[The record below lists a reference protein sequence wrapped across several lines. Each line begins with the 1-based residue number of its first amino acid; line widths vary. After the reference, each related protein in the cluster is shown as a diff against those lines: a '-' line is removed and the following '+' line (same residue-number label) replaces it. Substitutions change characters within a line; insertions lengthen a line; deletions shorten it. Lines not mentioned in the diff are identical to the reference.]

1 MEKIDLDNLG
11 QEAYYEKMK
20 NGLQLCLIPYP
31 DKNNYY
37 VILGTKYGSNDVKFK
52 CNQEEY
58 ETPYGT
64 AHFLEH
70 KIFASEDNID
80 PFTYFAESGVNVNAS
95 TTYDNTRYYI
105 WGVNDFYKNLN
116 YMLDFLFT
124 PYFTDENVLKE
135 KGIIKEEIMMYNDSP
150 EWALDDAMRK
160 NLFYN
165 LPVKEKIAGDVSD
178 IMKITKEDLYNAYNA
193 FYNPS
198 NMYLVIGGN
207 IDIKEIEKLL
217 KKHEKLNMKREKVE
231 ATRYTYQEPVE
242 VKEEYKELRMNIKIP
257 KIRFSVKIDRKRHK
271 DFSDIELDMYL
282 GIIISFLFGPTSKFR
297 ESVIL
302 EGLTNGLYIEKNRFY
317 DFSTLEIIAES
328 EQPDILVEEIKEV
341 LMNIQI
347 TKKDWIASEI
357 RMIDSV
363 ETTVENV
370 YSDLVMYSNIYF
382 NRIDIIKEMNM
393 RKLNKILKDLDLSN
407 QSLVM
412 ILPKDE

>member
-1 MEKIDLDNLG
+1 
-11 QEAYYEKMK
+11 
-20 NGLQLCLIPYP
+20 
-31 DKNNYY
+31 
-37 VILGTKYGSNDVKFK
+37 
-52 CNQEEY
+52 
-58 ETPYGT
+58 
-64 AHFLEH
+64 
-70 KIFASEDNID
+70 
-80 PFTYFAESGVNVNAS
+80 
-95 TTYDNTRYYI
+95 
-105 WGVNDFYKNLN
+105 
-116 YMLDFLFT
+116 
-124 PYFTDENVLKE
+124 
-135 KGIIKEEIMMYNDSP
+135 
-150 EWALDDAMRK
+150 
-160 NLFYN
+160 
-165 LPVKEKIAGDVSD
+165 
-178 IMKITKEDLYNAYNA
+178 
-193 FYNPS
+193 
-198 NMYLVIGGN
+198 
-207 IDIKEIEKLL
+207 
-217 KKHEKLNMKREKVE
+217 
-231 ATRYTYQEPVE
+231 
-242 VKEEYKELRMNIKIP
+242 MNIKIP

-347 TKKDWIASEI
+347 TKKDLERIKKVWIASEI